1 MAPMPARGSRQSV
14 CGAGAVKGGQSTCQ
28 VHPVRDRLGWAGA
41 WGGAGQSCRVS
52 RWEER
57 RVEGRGGKV
66 EAGEVGV
73 KGLLSNRCA
82 GARQVRSGGTAC

>member
-1 MAPMPARGSRQSV
+1 MLGRVVEWADGRREEKGEGERG
-14 CGAGAVKGGQSTCQ
+14 
-28 VHPVRDRLGWAGA
+28 
-41 WGGAGQSCRVS
+41 
-52 RWEER
+52 
-57 RVEGRGGKV
+57 

>member
-1 MAPMPARGSRQSV
+1 MREA
-14 CGAGAVKGGQSTCQ
+14 
-28 VHPVRDRLGWAGA
+28 
-41 WGGAGQSCRVS
+41 
-52 RWEER
+52 R
-57 RVEGRGGKV
+57 RVEGGGGKV